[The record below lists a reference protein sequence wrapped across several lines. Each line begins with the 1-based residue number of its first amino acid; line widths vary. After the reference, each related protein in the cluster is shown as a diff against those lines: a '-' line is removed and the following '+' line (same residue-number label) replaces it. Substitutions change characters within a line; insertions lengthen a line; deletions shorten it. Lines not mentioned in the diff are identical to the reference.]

1 MINEKKNESKTKVS
15 EVYLKNCFLVLCVIF
30 VFLHRNKR
38 RCYMKRIFLSTIL
51 LSFIITSCKKDNDTF
66 VKTKKTKSH
75 NKLL

>member
-1 MINEKKNESKTKVS
+1 
-15 EVYLKNCFLVLCVIF
+15 
-30 VFLHRNKR
+30 
-38 RCYMKRIFLSTIL
+38 MKRIFLSTIL